1 MGFQRSIAIATA
13 FACFAQIKG
22 DNKMNESEK
31 LLDTIPKAIYFDKKD
46 RFFILDQTKLPT
58 DEIIEEQTNIKQV
71 YDSIY
76 KLKVRGAP
84 AIGIAGAYGLVIS
97 LKNSTDL
104 PLEDFLELVYKN
116 AGYLNSSRPTAVNL
130 SWALNKLSQI
140 AKDYPKN
147 GNAKELY
154 ELLKKEAIYI
164 HQNDIFTC
172 KKIGEHGAKLIKE
185 NDGVLTLCN
194 AGALATGGIGTALA
208 PLYVAWSEGVRFKAY
223 SSETRPLLQGARI
236 TCWELN
242 KFGVDTTMIADSV
255 SSYLM
260 KLGRVDMIVVGAD
273 RVANNGDTANK
284 IGTSSLAVNAKFY
297 GIPFYI
303 ACPYSTIDTN
313 SKSGDDIVVEER
325 GKDELIYIKG
335 QQIAPKDI
343 KVFNP
348 AFDITEHSLISGFI
362 TEKGIIKPPYNF
374 KEA

>member
-1 MGFQRSIAIATA
+1 MSS
-13 FACFAQIKG
+13 
-22 DNKMNESEK
+22 SEK
-31 LLDTIPKAIYFDKKD
+31 LLSSIPKALYFDDED

-58 DEIIEEQTNIKQV
+58 DEVIEEQKSVEQV

-76 KLKVRGAP
+76 QLKVRGAP

-97 LKNSTDL
+97 LKNSLDL
-104 PLEDFLELVYKN
+104 DLEDFLQLVYKN
-116 AGYLNSSRPTAVNL
+116 AEYLNSSRPTAVNL
-130 SWALNKLSQI
+130 SWALNKLSKI
-140 AKDYPKN
+140 ASEYPKD
-147 GNAKELY
+147 GTTKELY
-154 ELLKKEAIYI
+154 KILRDEAVAI
-164 HQNDIFTC
+164 HNGDIKTC
-172 KKIGEHGAKLIKE
+172 RQIGEFGSELIKE
-185 NDGVLTLCN
+185 GNGVLTLCN

-208 PLYVAWSEGVRFKAY
+208 PMYVAWSKGKRFKAY

-284 IGTSSLAVNAKFY
+284 IGTSSLAINAKFY
-297 GIPFYI
+297 GVPLYI

-313 SKSGDDIVVEER
+313 SKSGADIVVEER
-325 GKDELIYIKG
+325 GKEELIYIKG

-348 AFDITEHSLISGFI
+348 AFDVTDNSLIAGFI
-362 TEKGIIKPPYNF
+362 TEKGIIRPPYNF
-374 KEA
+374 SKS

>member
-1 MGFQRSIAIATA
+1 MS
-13 FACFAQIKG
+13 
-22 DNKMNESEK
+22 DSEK
-31 LLDTIPKAIYFDKKD
+31 LLSSIPKALYFDEED

-58 DEIIEEQTNIKQV
+58 DEVIEEQKSVEQV

-76 KLKVRGAP
+76 QLKVRGAP

-97 LKNSTDL
+97 LKNSLDL
-104 PLEDFLELVYKN
+104 DLDSFLALVHKN
-116 AGYLNSSRPTAVNL
+116 AHYLNSSRPTAVNL
-130 SWALNKLSQI
+130 SWALNRLSNI
-140 AKDYPKN
+140 ADDFPKD
-147 GNAKELY
+147 GTSSELY
-154 ELLKKEAIYI
+154 SVLRDEAIAI
-164 HQNDIFTC
+164 HESDIKTC
-172 KKIGEHGAKLIKE
+172 RLIGEHGAELIKE
-185 NDGVLTLCN
+185 GNGVLTLCN

-208 PLYVAWSEGVRFKAY
+208 PMYVAWSKGVRFKAY

-284 IGTSSLAVNAKFY
+284 IGTSSLAINAKFY
-297 GIPFYI
+297 GVPFYI

-313 SKSGDDIVVEER
+313 SKSGADIVVEER
-325 GKDELIYIKG
+325 GKEELIYIKG

-348 AFDITEHSLISGFI
+348 AFDVTDNSLISGFI
-362 TEKGIIKPPYNF
+362 TEKGIIRPPYNF
-374 KEA
+374 SK

>member
-1 MGFQRSIAIATA
+1 M
-13 FACFAQIKG
+13 K
-22 DNKMNESEK
+22 DSEE
-31 LLDTIPKAIYFDKKD
+31 LLNSIPKALYFDDED

-58 DEIIEEQTNIKQV
+58 DEVIEEQISVEQV

-97 LKNSTDL
+97 LKNSLDL
-104 PLEDFLELVYKN
+104 NLESFLDLVHKN
-116 AGYLNSSRPTAVNL
+116 ADYLNSSRPTAVNL
-130 SWALNKLSQI
+130 SWALNKLSKI
-140 AKDYPKN
+140 ADEFPKS
-147 GNAKELY
+147 GNSKELY
-154 ELLKKEAIYI
+154 KTLKDEAIAI
-164 HQNDIFTC
+164 HKSDIKTC
-172 KKIGEHGAKLIKE
+172 RQIGEFGAELIKQ

-208 PLYVAWSEGVRFKAY
+208 PMYVAWSKGKRFKAY

-284 IGTSSLAVNAKFY
+284 IGTSSLAINAKYY
-297 GIPFYI
+297 GVPFYI
-303 ACPYSTIDTN
+303 ACPYSTIDIN
-313 SKSGDDIVVEER
+313 SKSGADIVVEER
-325 GKDELIYIKG
+325 GKEELIYIKG

-348 AFDITEHSLISGFI
+348 AFDVTDSSLIAGFI
-362 TEKGIIKPPYNF
+362 TEKGIIYPPYNF
-374 KEA
+374 SKS

>member
-1 MGFQRSIAIATA
+1 MSDR
-13 FACFAQIKG
+13 K
-22 DNKMNESEK
+22 K
-31 LLDTIPKAIYFDKKD
+31 LLESIPKALYFDDED

-58 DEIIEEQTNIKQV
+58 DEVIEEQKSVEQV

-76 KLKVRGAP
+76 QLKVRGAP

-97 LKNSTDL
+97 LKDSLDFKI
-104 PLEDFLELVYKN
+104 ESFLELVYKN
-116 AGYLNSSRPTAVNL
+116 AEYLNSSRPTAVNL
-130 SWALNKLSQI
+130 SWALNRLSKI
-140 AKDYPKN
+140 AKSFPKN
-147 GNAKELY
+147 ATAKELY
-154 ELLKKEAIYI
+154 IVLKKEAISI
-164 HQNDIFTC
+164 HKSDIETC
-172 KKIGEHGAKLIKE
+172 RLIGENGAGLIKK
-185 NDGVLTLCN
+185 DGGVLTLCN

-208 PLYVAWSEGVRFKAY
+208 PMYVAWSEGKRFKAY

-242 KFGVDTTMIADSV
+242 KFGIDTTMIADSV

-260 KLGRVDMIVVGAD
+260 KLGRVDMVVVGAD

-284 IGTSSLAVNAKFY
+284 IGTSSLAINAKFY
-297 GIPFYI
+297 GVPFYI

-313 SKSGDDIVVEER
+313 SRSGSDIVVEER

-348 AFDITEHSLISGFI
+348 AFDVTDNSLISGFI
-362 TEKGIIKPPYNF
+362 TEKGIIRPPYNF
-374 KEA
+374 SR

>member
-1 MGFQRSIAIATA
+1 MTN
-13 FACFAQIKG
+13 
-22 DNKMNESEK
+22 NKE
-31 LLDTIPKAIYFDKKD
+31 LLKPIPKALYFDDED

-58 DEIIEEQTNIKQV
+58 DEVVEEQISVEQV

-97 LKNSTDL
+97 LKNSLDL
-104 PLEDFLELVYKN
+104 DLENFLVLVHKN
-116 AGYLNSSRPTAVNL
+116 ADYLNSSRPTAVNL
-130 SWALNKLSQI
+130 SWALNKLSKT
-140 AKDYPKN
+140 ADEFPKS
-147 GNAKELY
+147 GGSKELY
-154 ELLKKEAIYI
+154 KILKDEAIAI
-164 HQNDIFTC
+164 HKSDIKTC
-172 KKIGEHGAKLIKE
+172 KQIGEFGAKLIKQ

-208 PLYVAWSEGVRFKAY
+208 PMYVAWSKGKRFKAY

-260 KLGRVDMIVVGAD
+260 KLGKVDMIVVGAD

-284 IGTSSLAVNAKFY
+284 IGTSSLAINAKYY
-297 GIPFYI
+297 GVPFYI
-303 ACPYSTIDTN
+303 ACPYSTIDIS
-313 SKSGDDIVVEER
+313 SKSGADIVVEER
-325 GKDELIYIKG
+325 GKEELIYIKG

-348 AFDITEHSLISGFI
+348 AFDVTDNSLIAGFI
-362 TEKGIIKPPYNF
+362 TEKGIIYPPYNF
-374 KEA
+374 SKS

>member
-1 MGFQRSIAIATA
+1 MSN
-13 FACFAQIKG
+13 
-22 DNKMNESEK
+22 DSK
-31 LLDTIPKAIYFDKKD
+31 LLSTIPKALYFDKDD

-58 DEIIEEQTNIKQV
+58 QEIIEEQKSLEQV
-71 YDSIY
+71 YESIY

-97 LKNSTDL
+97 LKNSLDL
-104 PLEDFLELVYKN
+104 DFETFLQLINKN
-116 AGYLNSSRPTAVNL
+116 ARYLISSRPTAVNL
-130 SWALNKLSQI
+130 SWAVNRLTDI
-140 AKDYPKN
+140 ANNFSKDSTT
-147 GNAKELY
+147 KELY
-154 ELLKKEAIYI
+154 SRLRDEAVSI
-164 HQNDIFTC
+164 HQSDIKTC
-172 KKIGEHGAKLIKE
+172 MQIGKYGAKLIKE

-208 PLYVAWSEGVRFKAY
+208 PMYVAWSNGVRFKAY

-242 KFGVDTTMIADSV
+242 KFGIDTTMIADSV
-255 SSYLM
+255 ASYLM

-284 IGTSSLAVNAKFY
+284 IGTSSLAINAKFY
-297 GIPFYI
+297 GIPFYV

-313 SKSGDDIVVEER
+313 SKSGSDIVVEER
-325 GKDELIYIKG
+325 GKEELIYIKG

-348 AFDITEHSLISGFI
+348 AFDVTDNSLISGFI
-362 TEKGIIKPPYNF
+362 TENGIIRPPYNF
-374 KEA
+374 SK

>member
-1 MGFQRSIAIATA
+1 MSS
-13 FACFAQIKG
+13 
-22 DNKMNESEK
+22 SEE
-31 LLDTIPKAIYFDKKD
+31 LLSSIPKALFFDEKD

-58 DEIIEEQTNIKQV
+58 DEVIEEQKDVEQV

-76 KLKVRGAP
+76 QLKVRGAP

-97 LKNSTDL
+97 LKNSLDL
-104 PLEDFLELVYKN
+104 DLDSFLELVHKN
-116 AGYLNSSRPTAVNL
+116 AQYLNSSRPTAVNL
-130 SWALNKLSQI
+130 SWALNRLSKI
-140 AKDYPKN
+140 ADEFPKS
-147 GNAKELY
+147 GTSKELY
-154 ELLKKEAIYI
+154 IVLRDEAIAI
-164 HQNDIFTC
+164 HKSDIETC
-172 KKIGEHGAKLIKE
+172 RLIGEHGAELISE
-185 NDGVLTLCN
+185 GNGVLTLCN

-208 PLYVAWSEGVRFKAY
+208 PMYVAWSKGMRFRAY

-284 IGTSSLAVNAKFY
+284 IGTSSLAINAKFY
-297 GIPFYI
+297 GVPFYI

-313 SKSGDDIVVEER
+313 SKSGADIVVEER
-325 GKDELIYIKG
+325 GKEELIYIKG

-348 AFDITEHSLISGFI
+348 AFDVTDNSLISGFI
-362 TEKGIIKPPYNF
+362 TEKGIIRPPYNF
-374 KEA
+374 SS

>member
-1 MGFQRSIAIATA
+1 MS
-13 FACFAQIKG
+13 K
-22 DNKMNESEK
+22 SEER
-31 LLDTIPKAIYFDKKD
+31 LSTIPKALYFDEDD

-58 DEIIEEQTNIKQV
+58 QEIIEEQKSLEQV
-71 YDSIY
+71 YESIY

-97 LKNSTDL
+97 LKNSLDL
-104 PLEDFLELVYKN
+104 EIEPFLKLVNKN
-116 AGYLNSSRPTAVNL
+116 ARYLSSSRPTAVNL
-130 SWALNKLSQI
+130 SWAIKRLFDI
-140 AKDYPKN
+140 ANSFPKN
-147 GNAKELY
+147 STAKELY
-154 ELLKKEAIYI
+154 AKLRDEAIVI
-164 HQNDIFTC
+164 HQSDIQTC
-172 KKIGEHGAKLIKE
+172 RQIGEHGAELIKE
-185 NDGVLTLCN
+185 GDGVLTLCN

-208 PLYVAWSEGVRFKAY
+208 PMYVAWSRGLRFKAY

-284 IGTSSLAVNAKFY
+284 IGTSSLAINAKFY
-297 GIPFYI
+297 GVPFYI

-313 SKSGDDIVVEER
+313 SKSGADIVVEER
-325 GKDELIYIKG
+325 GKEELIYIKG

-348 AFDITEHSLISGFI
+348 AFDVTDNSLISGFI
-362 TEKGIIKPPYNF
+362 TEKGIIRPPYNF
-374 KEA
+374 SK

>member
-1 MGFQRSIAIATA
+1 MSKTQ
-13 FACFAQIKG
+13 
-22 DNKMNESEK
+22 K
-31 LLDTIPKAIYFDKKD
+31 LFDKIPKAIYFDESD
-46 RFFILDQTKLPT
+46 RFFILDQTQLPT
-58 DEIIEEQTNIKQV
+58 KETVQEQTSIEQV

-104 PLEDFLELVYKN
+104 PLDDFLKLLYKN
-116 AGYLNSSRPTAVNL
+116 ASYLNSSRPTAVNL
-130 SWALNKLSQI
+130 SWALGKLSQI
-140 AKDYPKN
+140 AKDYTKD
-147 GNAKELY
+147 GNAKEFY
-154 ELLKKEAIYI
+154 ELLKKEAIAI
-164 HQNDIFTC
+164 HESDIYTC
-172 KKIGEHGAKLIKE
+172 KQIGKNGSKLIKE

-208 PLYVAWSEGVRFKAY
+208 PIYVAWSNDVRFKVY

-242 KFGVDTTMIADSV
+242 RFGVDTTMIADSV

-260 KLGRVDMIVVGAD
+260 KLGRVDMIITGAD

-284 IGTSSLAVNAKFY
+284 IGTSSLAINAKY
-297 GIPFYI
+297 YKVPFYI

-313 SKSGDDIVVEER
+313 SKNGSDIVVEER
-325 GKDELIYIKG
+325 DARELIYIKE

-348 AFDITEHSLISGFI
+348 AFDVTDNSLISGFI
-362 TEKGIIKPPYNF
+362 TEKGIIKPPYDFLGNQDG
-374 KEA
+374 

>member
-1 MGFQRSIAIATA
+1 MKKI
-13 FACFAQIKG
+13 
-22 DNKMNESEK
+22 EK
-31 LLDTIPKAIYFDKKD
+31 LLDTIPKALYFTSDE

-58 DEIIEEQTNIKQV
+58 QETEEEQMDVEQV

-84 AIGIAGAYGLVIS
+84 AIGIAGAYGLIIS
-97 LKNSTDL
+97 LKHHLDL
-104 PLEDFLELVYKN
+104 DLESFLELVYKN
-116 AGYLNSSRPTAVNL
+116 ANYLNSSRPTAVNL
-130 SWALNKLSQI
+130 SWALNRLSTI
-140 AKDYPKN
+140 AKEFSKD
-147 GNAKELY
+147 GTVKELY
-154 ELLKKEAIYI
+154 FLLKKEAKSI
-164 HQNDIFTC
+164 HASDIQTC
-172 KKIGEHGAKLIKE
+172 RKIGENGAQLIKE
-185 NDGVLTLCN
+185 NFCVLTLCN

-208 PLYVAWSEGVRFKAY
+208 PVYVAWSKGLRFKAF

-242 KFGVDTTMIADSV
+242 KFGIDTTMIADSV

-260 KLGRVDMIVVGAD
+260 KLGRVNMIIVGAD

-284 IGTSSLAVNAKFY
+284 IGTLSLAVNAKYY
-297 GIPFYI
+297 GVPFYI

-313 SKSGDDIVVEER
+313 SKNGDDIVVEER
-325 GKDELIYIKG
+325 GAKELIYIKG

-348 AFDITEHSLISGFI
+348 AFDVTDNSLISGFI

-374 KEA
+374 SVS

>member
-1 MGFQRSIAIATA
+1 MSS
-13 FACFAQIKG
+13 
-22 DNKMNESEK
+22 SEK
-31 LLDTIPKAIYFDKKD
+31 LLSSIPKALYFDDED

-58 DEIIEEQTNIKQV
+58 DEVIEEQKSVEQV

-76 KLKVRGAP
+76 QLKVRGAP

-97 LKNSTDL
+97 LKNFLDL
-104 PLEDFLELVYKN
+104 DLEDFLQLVYKN
-116 AGYLNSSRPTAVNL
+116 AEYLNSSRPTAVNL
-130 SWALNKLSQI
+130 SWALNKLSKI
-140 AKDYPKN
+140 ASEYPKD
-147 GNAKELY
+147 GTAKELY
-154 ELLKKEAIYI
+154 KILRDEAVAI
-164 HQNDIFTC
+164 HNGDIKTC
-172 KKIGEHGAKLIKE
+172 RQIGEFGSELIKE
-185 NDGVLTLCN
+185 GNGVLTLCN

-208 PLYVAWSEGVRFKAY
+208 PMYVAWSKGKRFKAY

-284 IGTSSLAVNAKFY
+284 IGTSSLAINAKFY
-297 GIPFYI
+297 GVPLYI

-313 SKSGDDIVVEER
+313 SKSGADIVVEER
-325 GKDELIYIKG
+325 GKEELIYIKG

-348 AFDITEHSLISGFI
+348 AFDVTDSSLIAGFI
-362 TEKGIIKPPYNF
+362 TEKGIIRPPYNF
-374 KEA
+374 SKS

>member
-1 MGFQRSIAIATA
+1 MSS
-13 FACFAQIKG
+13 
-22 DNKMNESEK
+22 SEK
-31 LLDTIPKAIYFDKKD
+31 LLSSIPKALYFDDED

-58 DEIIEEQTNIKQV
+58 DEVIEEQKSVEQV

-76 KLKVRGAP
+76 QLKVRGAP

-97 LKNSTDL
+97 LKNSLDL
-104 PLEDFLELVYKN
+104 DLEDFLQLVYKN
-116 AGYLNSSRPTAVNL
+116 AEYLNSSRPTAVNL
-130 SWALNKLSQI
+130 SWALNKLSKI
-140 AKDYPKN
+140 ASEYPKD
-147 GNAKELY
+147 GTTKELY
-154 ELLKKEAIYI
+154 KILRDEAVAI
-164 HQNDIFTC
+164 HNGDIKTC
-172 KKIGEHGAKLIKE
+172 RQIGEFGSELIKE
-185 NDGVLTLCN
+185 GNGVLTLCN

-208 PLYVAWSEGVRFKAY
+208 PMYVAWSKGKRFKAY

-284 IGTSSLAVNAKFY
+284 IGTSSLAINAKFY
-297 GIPFYI
+297 GVPLYI

-313 SKSGDDIVVEER
+313 SKSGADIVVEER
-325 GKDELIYIKG
+325 GKEELIYIKG

-348 AFDITEHSLISGFI
+348 AFDVTDSSLIAGFI
-362 TEKGIIKPPYNF
+362 TEKGIIRPPYNF
-374 KEA
+374 SKS

>member
-1 MGFQRSIAIATA
+1 MIDS
-13 FACFAQIKG
+13 K
-22 DNKMNESEK
+22 E
-31 LLDTIPKAIYFDKKD
+31 LLNSIPKALYFDGED

-58 DEIIEEQTNIKQV
+58 CEAVEEQVSVEQV

-97 LKNSTDL
+97 LKNSLDL
-104 PLEDFLELVYKN
+104 DLESFLALVHKN
-116 AGYLNSSRPTAVNL
+116 ADYLNSSRPTAVNL
-130 SWALNKLSQI
+130 SWALKRL
-140 AKDYPKN
+140 AKKADEFPKN
-147 GNAKELY
+147 GNSKELY
-154 ELLKKEAIYI
+154 KALKDEAIAI
-164 HQNDIFTC
+164 HKSDIKTC
-172 KKIGEHGAKLIKE
+172 RQIGEFGAELIKE

-208 PLYVAWSEGVRFKAY
+208 PMYVAWSKGKRFKAY

-242 KFGVDTTMIADSV
+242 KFGIDTTMIADSV

-284 IGTSSLAVNAKFY
+284 IGTSSLAINAKYY
-297 GIPFYI
+297 GVPFYI

-313 SKSGDDIVVEER
+313 SKNGADIVVEER
-325 GKDELIYIKG
+325 GKEELIYIKG

-348 AFDITEHSLISGFI
+348 AFDVTDNSLIAGFI
-362 TEKGIIKPPYNF
+362 TENGIIHPPYNF
-374 KEA
+374 SKS

>member
-1 MGFQRSIAIATA
+1 M
-13 FACFAQIKG
+13 K
-22 DNKMNESEK
+22 DSEE
-31 LLDTIPKAIYFDKKD
+31 LLNSIPKALYFDVED

-58 DEIIEEQTNIKQV
+58 DEVIEEQTSVEQV

-97 LKNSTDL
+97 LKNSLDL
-104 PLEDFLELVYKN
+104 DLESFLTLVHKN
-116 AGYLNSSRPTAVNL
+116 ADYLNSSRPTAVNL
-130 SWALNKLSQI
+130 SWALNKLSKI
-140 AKDYPKN
+140 ADEFPKN
-147 GNAKELY
+147 GDSKELY
-154 ELLKKEAIYI
+154 EILKGEAIAI
-164 HQNDIFTC
+164 HDSDIKTC
-172 KKIGEHGAKLIKE
+172 KQIGEFGAKLIKQ
-185 NDGVLTLCN
+185 NSGVLTLCN

-208 PLYVAWSEGVRFKAY
+208 PMYVAWSEGKRFKAY

-242 KFGVDTTMIADSV
+242 KFGIDATMIADSV

-284 IGTSSLAVNAKFY
+284 IGTSSLAINAKYY
-297 GIPFYI
+297 GVPFYI
-303 ACPYSTIDTN
+303 ACPYSTIDIN
-313 SKSGDDIVVEER
+313 SKSGADIVVEQR
-325 GKDELIYIKG
+325 GKEELIYIKG

-348 AFDITEHSLISGFI
+348 AFDVTDNSLIAGFI
-362 TEKGIIKPPYNF
+362 TEKGIIYPPYNF
-374 KEA
+374 SKS